1 MELEYRITQSFDM
14 DMQGLSA
21 DEQNK
26 IKDKINFVS
35 GSLLNGKSAFMQEA
49 SMPYIF
55 NLKGALDSS
64 LFLVR
69 LDENNRMIASVDDDP
84 IFDKVSLTLFRLV
97 NLKDAEKIYKEVGEQ
112 LYKSN
117 GVL

>member
-1 MELEYRITQSFDM
+1 MELEFRITQSFEQ
-14 DMQGLSA
+14 DMQNLSA
-21 DEQNK
+21 DQQNK
-26 IKDKINFVS
+26 LKDKINFVS

-49 SMPYIF
+49 SMPHIF
-55 NLKGALDSS
+55 NLKGGLDSS

-69 LDENNRMIASVDDDP
+69 LNDEKRMIASVDDDP

-97 NLKDAEKIYKEVGEQ
+97 DREDADKVYKEVGEQ

-117 GVL
+117 GVM

>member
-1 MELEYRITQSFDM
+1 MELEFNITESFDK
-14 DMQGLSA
+14 DIKSLST
-21 DEQNK
+21 DHQDK

-35 GSLLNGKSAFMQEA
+35 DSLLNGKATFMQNA

-55 NLKGALDSS
+55 NLKGGLDSS
-64 LFLVR
+64 LYLVKV
-69 LDENNRMIASVDDDP
+69 DEDNRMIATVDDDP

-97 NLKDAEKIYKEVGEQ
+97 NNKDAERVYKEVGEE
-112 LYKSN
+112 LYKSI

>member
-1 MELEYRITQSFDM
+1 MELEFRITESFDQ
-14 DMQGLSA
+14 DMKGLST
-21 DEQNK
+21 DNQNK
-26 IKDKINFVS
+26 IKDKINFFS
-35 GSLLNGKSAFMQEA
+35 GSLLNGKATFMQNA

-55 NLKGALDSS
+55 NLKGGLDSS
-64 LFLVR
+64 LYLVR
-69 LDENNRMIASVDDDP
+69 VDEDTRVIATVDDDP

-97 NLKDAEKIYKEVGEQ
+97 NNKDAERVYKEVGEK

>member
-1 MELEYRITQSFDM
+1 MELEFRITQSFDE
-14 DMQGLSA
+14 DMKGLPS

-26 IKDKINFVS
+26 VKEKINFVS
-35 GSLLNGKSAFMQEA
+35 GSLLNGKVAFMQKA

-55 NLKGALDSS
+55 NLKGGLDSS
-64 LFLVR
+64 LYLVKV
-69 LDENNRMIASVDDDP
+69 DEDKRMIASVDDDP

-97 NLKDAEKIYKEVGEQ
+97 GDKDAERIYKEVGER
-112 LYKSN
+112 LYKSI